1 MVGCTAKFNF
11 RSARNKLVLRKK
23 ICPEKIKAN
32 KVAFQLELKNRFEVL
47 DISDSAGSTEVLSSL
62 LPTTDLLLLH

>member
-11 RSARNKLVLRKK
+11 RSARNKLVIRKK

-32 KVAFQLELKNRFEVL
+32 KVAFQLELKNRFEAR
-47 DISDSAGSTEVLSSL
+47 DINASVYAKGMSLKPSAM
-62 LPTTDLLLLH
+62 H